1 MSICITRKLLKR
13 KEKIKDEEENMR
25 SSYLYAWN
33 DQCHDDVFP
42 GILCKVLTE
51 IYTKDNK
58 SAQNA
63 NKGVL
68 E

>member
-1 MSICITRKLLKR
+1 
-13 KEKIKDEEENMR
+13 MR

-68 E
+68 EQIRDISRLTLEL